1 MKESRYTG
9 EVAYYATMMAL
20 TTAMEAATYMVKR
33 PNPTT
38 TDLIR
43 LLQRLTTESMPPSV
57 AARCTA
63 PAFRAM
69 MQQYVTECGLCVPSV
84 LQLLK
89 KYENT
94 PS

>member
-1 MKESRYTG
+1 MRESKYTG

-57 AARCTA
+57 AARCSSA
-63 PAFRAM
+63 KFKKM
-69 MQQYVTECGLCVPSV
+69 MQQYITECGLCVPSV

-89 KYENT
+89 QYENS